1 MVDTEVSRRKRRQA
15 DSTLNNNGFVTNCEA
30 RFVPLPSADE
40 LVLVWACPE
49 GVASPSLEELDGIC
63 RVLFSM
69 QLVDSCS
76 SPSGLFLS
84 SLTDVAPLP
93 SAE

>member
-1 MVDTEVSRRKRRQA
+1 MADTEVSRRRRQA

-30 RFVPLPSADE
+30 RFVPLPSTDE
-40 LVLVWACPE
+40 FVLVWACPE
-49 GVASPSLEELDGIC
+49 GVASPSLEELDEIC

-69 QLVDSCS
+69 QLVESCS

-84 SLTDVAPLP
+84 NLSNVAPLP
-93 SAE
+93 SAK